1 MKDVKIEELF
11 NLDKTIAKGI
21 FDGVTYPW
29 EVLPKIK
36 EYILNLFEYEY
47 SNGII
52 EDTNNL
58 IKQIKHTAIRKEN

>member
-1 MKDVKIEELF
+1 M
-11 NLDKTIAKGI
+11 
-21 FDGVTYPW
+21 Y
-29 EVLPKIK
+29 IK
-36 EYILNLFEYEY
+36 KLKNILISFEYEY

>member
-1 MKDVKIEELF
+1 M
-11 NLDKTIAKGI
+11 
-21 FDGVTYPW
+21 
-29 EVLPKIK
+29 